1 MARFRIALIALLPVL
16 AATLPACN
24 SKPAGVTGNRPKVA
38 FVSNNPESFWTIC
51 EAGCNQAAAE
61 AGVECIFRKPQSGNP
76 AQQKEIIDALVNQDV
91 KAIAVSVIDPKNQ
104 TAYIDTVVGKG
115 VPFLAVDNDAPE
127 SKRTCYIGT
136 DNYSAGRAAGKL
148 VKKALPNGGTIAI
161 FVGQLE
167 ALNARQRR
175 QGLLDELAG
184 TEKPADV
191 NAITPTEDGK
201 TYGKY
206 KLHKTYLDQPEG
218 GARGKQ
224 NAAAALT
231 ELADEKD
238 LCLIGL
244 WAYNPPGILSA
255 TADKKKLGQVKI
267 VGFDEDMS
275 TLGGVADGN
284 VVATIV
290 QNPFEFG
297 AQAVKTMAAL
307 AKGESYKGDVV
318 RYVPFRILTKDGGD
332 GTLPVAPFRAD
343 LQKILRSAR

>member
-1 MARFRIALIALLPVL
+1 MSRIRIVLIAALPFAV
-16 AATLPACN
+16 AVLPACN
-24 SKPAGVTGNRPKVA
+24 SAKPTGVSNRPKVA

-61 AGVECIFRKPQSGNP
+61 AGVECIFRKPQGGNP

-104 TAYIDTVVGKG
+104 TAYLNG
-115 VPFLAVDNDAPE
+115 VAAKVPLLAVDNDAPD
-127 SKRTCYIGT
+127 SKRVCYIGT
-136 DNYSAGRAAGKL
+136 DNYAAGRAAGKL
-148 VKKALPNGGTIAI
+148 VAKALPGGGTIAI

-184 TEKPADV
+184 TPAPADV
-191 NAITPTEDGK
+191 NALIPSEDGK
-201 TYGKY
+201 SYGKY

-218 GARGKQ
+218 GARAKQ
-224 NAAAALT
+224 NASAALT

-238 LCLIGL
+238 VCLIGL

-255 TADKKKLGQVKI
+255 AADKKKLGQVKI
-267 VGFDEDMS
+267 VGFDEDMA
-275 TLGGVADGN
+275 TLGGVSDGN
-284 VVATIV
+284 VVATVV

-307 AKGESYKGDVV
+307 AKGDPYKGEAI
-318 RYVPFRILTKDGGD
+318 RYVPIRVLTKDGGD
-332 GTLPVAPFRAD
+332 GTLPVGTFRTE